1 MGGLLLV
8 LLEVLSIKG
17 FSVENVGKGFCTE
30 AADMVCPSC
39 LTINT
44 QVIQFADDQKSW
56 FSEFDKADK
65 QGKGGGGRAFFRAHC
80 A

>member
-1 MGGLLLV
+1 M
-8 LLEVLSIKG
+8 
-17 FSVENVGKGFCTE
+17 ENVGKGFCTE

-44 QVIQFADDQKSW
+44 EVIQFADDQKSW

-65 QGKGGGGRAFFRAHC
+65 QGKGRWQGSFFGGTLRLIDIDRRHLESMLW
-80 A
+80 